1 MPTNFGRIDGNPE
14 EAMVPEW
21 MLGEERR
28 KGILMRGRGNR
39 GIKPYMVILEGWS
52 GNADP
57 PTKPQ
62 KHWQGT
68 HRGGAEEKGDGS
80 CGGARVLL

>member
-28 KGILMRGRGNR
+28 KGG
-39 GIKPYMVILEGWS
+39 KEF
-52 GNADP
+52 
-57 PTKPQ
+57 
-62 KHWQGT
+62 
-68 HRGGAEEKGDGS
+68 
-80 CGGARVLL
+80 